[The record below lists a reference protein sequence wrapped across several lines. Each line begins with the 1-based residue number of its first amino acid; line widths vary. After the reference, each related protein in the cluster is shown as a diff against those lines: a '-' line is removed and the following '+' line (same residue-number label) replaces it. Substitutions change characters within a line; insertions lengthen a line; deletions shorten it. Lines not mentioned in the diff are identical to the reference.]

1 LRLLLIALFL
11 LGFACASIVTAEGS
25 SNKCVTNKCE
35 PNQYLAGFAKLDI
48 SPKIGESVPTMMAS
62 PQMLQKIQDPLYA
75 KVLVIGDSQK
85 RIGFVALDLLFLSN
99 EAFQALRQ
107 HLLDNSDL
115 DNVIVTVTH
124 SHSGVFDHS
133 KFDLL
138 KTKALKATQA
148 AMSELQPV
156 EIGASSIEIDEAYN
170 RRIHLESSVEM
181 FWVNPERKTNRPV
194 DTALGVIHIRGLDGT
209 PLVSIVNYSA
219 HPTITMDLENVV
231 VSADYPSALSQSI
244 DENFGGEVLF
254 LLGAAGDVNPYDSDT
269 KPLELAIQKS
279 KVLGSKL
286 GSAAV
291 SAIKNIDHYSSHGRF
306 AYLSK
311 GFSQP
316 EANISALIL
325 TPTIAVATFPGEYF
339 NDFGQQLKAKSSIEH
354 TFFIGYANGSIGY
367 VPTQAA
373 AKLGGYG
380 ADLDSPELKV
390 AQTTGQQHINI
401 VIKMLNDHENCLHER
416 QNDKTIKRDCAH

>member
-1 LRLLLIALFL
+1 
-11 LGFACASIVTAEGS
+11 
-25 SNKCVTNKCE
+25 
-35 PNQYLAGFAKLDI
+35 
-48 SPKIGESVPTMMAS
+48 MAS

-181 FWVNPERKTNRPV
+181 FWVNPERKN
-194 DTALGVIHIRGLDGT
+194 
-209 PLVSIVNYSA
+209 
-219 HPTITMDLENVV
+219 
-231 VSADYPSALSQSI
+231 
-244 DENFGGEVLF
+244 
-254 LLGAAGDVNPYDSDT
+254 
-269 KPLELAIQKS
+269 
-279 KVLGSKL
+279 
-286 GSAAV
+286 
-291 SAIKNIDHYSSHGRF
+291 
-306 AYLSK
+306 
-311 GFSQP
+311 
-316 EANISALIL
+316 
-325 TPTIAVATFPGEYF
+325 
-339 NDFGQQLKAKSSIEH
+339 
-354 TFFIGYANGSIGY
+354 
-367 VPTQAA
+367 
-373 AKLGGYG
+373 
-380 ADLDSPELKV
+380 
-390 AQTTGQQHINI
+390 
-401 VIKMLNDHENCLHER
+401 
-416 QNDKTIKRDCAH
+416 